1 SCASCWVRARRGSGE
16 TGVACFFCWF
26 ISCSRDGKL
35 GIGSTEV
42 ESQRPA
48 WNPWRAHEPEYAAGS
63 AKNQLLAPQAAR
75 GVERAYSSLSF
86 ALGDGGIE
94 GHIWQIENEW
104 HSAPINGRLR
114 RRCNEVI
121 DDNG

>member
-48 WNPWRAHEPEYAAGS
+48 SNPWRAHEPEYAAGS

-75 GVERAYSSLSF
+75 SVPERRGTLGPVPCCQGIYRLPGSRGHPRLLWRRIGESSTLLS
-86 ALGDGGIE
+86 ACR
-94 GHIWQIENEW
+94 H
-104 HSAPINGRLR
+104 
-114 RRCNEVI
+114 
-121 DDNG
+121 